1 MKKSRHFFKM
11 CSCYLPR
18 EALQPA
24 EAAIQRCSS
33 EKCSRNMQQI
43 YRRTPMPK
51 CDFNKIAK
59 QFCWNHTLAWVFSC
73 KFVAYFQ
80 NSLEHLWM
88 AASEPATSPTQ
99 KEGFFC
105 KSITAQ
111 KMKFSIKDFPIKYDQ
126 IRRKL
131 RLLEKPL
138 MENFILCAV
147 NSWKNNRKCLKIIR
161 SQL

>member
-1 MKKSRHFFKM
+1 MSLEISEPALQM
-11 CSCYLPR
+11 CSYKNMFSKY
-18 EALQPA
+18 AANLQGNTRWS
-24 EAAIQRCSS
+24 AILMKLQSSVIEITLWHECSPV
-33 EKCSRNMQQI
+33 NLLHI
-43 YRRTPMPK
+43 FRTR
-51 CDFNKIAK
+51 
-59 QFCWNHTLAWVFSC
+59 
-73 KFVAYFQ
+73 
-80 NSLEHLWM
+80 LEHLWM

>member
-1 MKKSRHFFKM
+1 MWIKDNTWIFRSSRPEVFLGKGVLKI
-11 CSCYLPR
+11 CSKFTGEHPCR
-18 EALQPA
+18 SAISIKLQSNFV
-24 EAAIQRCSS
+24 EITLWHECSPV
-33 EKCSRNMQQI
+33 NLLHI
-43 YRRTPMPK
+43 FRTR
-51 CDFNKIAK
+51 
-59 QFCWNHTLAWVFSC
+59 
-73 KFVAYFQ
+73 
-80 NSLEHLWM
+80 LEHLWM

>member
-1 MKKSRHFFKM
+1 MEESNAVRNCKVIHLKATTWSW
-11 CSCYLPR
+11 CSKISFWRFCFIN
-18 EALQPA
+18 ED
-24 EAAIQRCSS
+24 
-33 EKCSRNMQQI
+33 EKIS
-43 YRRTPMPK
+43 T
-51 CDFNKIAK
+51 F
-59 QFCWNHTLAWVFSC
+59 
-73 KFVAYFQ
+73 FQ
-80 NSLEHLWM
+80 NVFLLLVEITLWHECSPVNLLHIFRTRLEHLWM